1 MAYLN
6 LTSLRFVLS
15 FSFLTDSFVSF
26 KSCVKPFSRLH
37 KVNLSCYSY
46 ISSNCQLSFTSIASY
61 VSIGPRV
68 STIHGIHPFNATSQ
82 SPLFHQP
89 SSSLFR
95 ENIHSQ
101 IFQDPNLNRGI
112 CASRA
117 TTIVE
122 EDVWIGADVKIM
134 SGVRIGRGSVIG
146 ACTLINK
153 DVPPYSIAYGIPM
166 RVVRQ
171 RFCLEQISA
180 LEQSRWWT
188 LPPSLAK
195 DLLLEIYENHN

>member
-1 MAYLN
+1 
-6 LTSLRFVLS
+6 
-15 FSFLTDSFVSF
+15 
-26 KSCVKPFSRLH
+26 
-37 KVNLSCYSY
+37 
-46 ISSNCQLSFTSIASY
+46 
-61 VSIGPRV
+61 
-68 STIHGIHPFNATSQ
+68 
-82 SPLFHQP
+82 
-89 SSSLFR
+89 
-95 ENIHSQ
+95 
-101 IFQDPNLNRGI
+101 
-112 CASRA
+112 
-117 TTIVE
+117 
-122 EDVWIGADVKIM
+122 M

-195 DLLLEIYENHN
+195 NLLLEIYENHN